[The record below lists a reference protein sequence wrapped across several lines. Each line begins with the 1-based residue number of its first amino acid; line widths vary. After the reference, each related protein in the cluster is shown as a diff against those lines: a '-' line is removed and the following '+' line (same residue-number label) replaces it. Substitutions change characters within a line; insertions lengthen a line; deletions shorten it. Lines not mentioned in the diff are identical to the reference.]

1 MVTYG
6 RTLSAFGDRLHSVQ
20 RELEA
25 RRLTAERQ
33 DHVCPANDCQQ
44 RLARHVLMCR
54 PHWRMVPKV
63 LQRDVN
69 ATWRTAA
76 RLATEPMGDSDR
88 VQAVRDYLVA
98 RREAV
103 NFVNGRLSH
112 D

>member
-1 MVTYG
+1 M
-6 RTLSAFGDRLHSVQ
+6 
-20 RELEA
+20 
-25 RRLTAERQ
+25 TAGAI

-63 LQRDVN
+63 MQRDVT
-69 ATWRTAA
+69 ATWRTAS
-76 RLATEPMGDSDR
+76 RLSKEPMADSGR

-98 RREAV
+98 RRAAV
-103 NFVNGRLSH
+103 NFVNGRLAH